1 MYRGLEDQNDIEE
14 YVTAMLL
21 IHNSSMTAYFP
32 TDEDFT
38 EEFRTRDCYNRFSKK
53 RYYLERME
61 NWHHPKEPISA
72 DDYQIEHVVPQT
84 IDDEHGWKESLCAN
98 REDIHDRLCNNQG
111 NQTLTGYNKE

>member
-53 RYYLERME
+53 RYYLERM
-61 NWHHPKEPISA
+61 
-72 DDYQIEHVVPQT
+72 
-84 IDDEHGWKESLCAN
+84 
-98 REDIHDRLCNNQG
+98 
-111 NQTLTGYNKE
+111 